1 MEHNVDLGQEVFL
14 PFLRDVREPCKD
26 LVAFILAE
34 VQSWAGRV

>member
-14 PFLRDVREPCKD
+14 PFLIEVLAPCKD
-26 LVAFILAE
+26 SVAFILAE